1 MGLQPVL
8 AGWQQQVETLLPD
21 LPKPPRL
28 ALATYSL
35 AIGVANA
42 STQPQV
48 ALAVPTA
55 ATVES
60 SARRWRR
67 WLASPRLDVA
77 HLRQTIARH
86 VLQQHGRQRLWLLLD
101 ETTQGH
107 GTAPDRDGAR
117 LRVLTLRL
125 AYRRRSVPLVWACHR
140 SGEQAAPYPELIPQL
155 LQEVAALLPPGAA
168 VVLLADRGL
177 CWPLL
182 VDACRALGWDFLLRA
197 QGQTRVQRPDGR
209 EQRLDTLVQ
218 RPGQQWC
225 GAVQAFKTAGWRA
238 CQAVAVWRRSEAD
251 PWRLLTS
258 LPAHARC
265 CAAYRKRTWTEESY
279 RDDKSHGFHW
289 EQSQVTDPA
298 HASRLL
304 LFFQL
309 AMLLVLATGAEV
321 VRRGLRGLLTR
332 RDRWELSLFTLG
344 LRWLRRALVCGL
356 PFAPTTSLYPT

>member
-1 MGLQPVL
+1 M

-28 ALATYSL
+28 ALATFSL
-35 AIGVANA
+35 ALGVANA

-48 ALAVPTA
+48 ATAVPTA

-60 SARRWRR
+60 SARRFRR
-67 WLASPRLDVA
+67 WLASPRLAVA
-77 HLRQTIARH
+77 GRRQRIARQ
-86 VLQQHGRQRLWLLLD
+86 VLQQHGHQRLWLLLD

-125 AYRRRSVPLVWACHR
+125 AYRHRSVPLVWACHR
-140 SGEQAAPYPELIPQL
+140 GGAQPLPYPQLIAQL
-155 LQEVAALLPPGAA
+155 CQEVAALLPADA
-168 VVLLADRGL
+168 HVVLLADRGL
-177 CWPLL
+177 CWPQL
-182 VDACRALGWDFLLRA
+182 VDTCTALGWDFLLRA
-197 QGQTRVQRPDGR
+197 QGQTRVQHADGR
-209 EQRLDTLVQ
+209 AQRLDTLVR

-225 GAVQAFKTAGWRA
+225 GPVQAFTTAGWRA
-238 CQAVAVWRRSEAD
+238 CQAVAVWRHGEEP
-251 PWRLLTS
+251 PWLLLTS
-258 LPAHARC
+258 LPAHGRC

-289 EQSQVTDPA
+289 EQRQVTDPA

-304 LFFQL
+304 RFFQL
-309 AMLLVLATGAEV
+309 AMLLVLATGAAV

-332 RDRWELSLFTLG
+332 PDRWELSLFTLG
-344 LRWLRRALVCGL
+344 LRWLRRALLCGL
-356 PFAPTTSLYPT
+356 PFTPTARLYPAAAP